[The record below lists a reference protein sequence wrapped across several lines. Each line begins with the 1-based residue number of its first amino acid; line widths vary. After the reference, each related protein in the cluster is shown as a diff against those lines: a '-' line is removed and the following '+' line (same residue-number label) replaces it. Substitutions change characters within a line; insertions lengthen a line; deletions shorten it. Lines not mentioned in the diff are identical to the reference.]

1 MGNMGRTGYAIGLA
15 LLAAAALAGAA
26 QATPSGLNN
35 IPTADVVGQDE
46 LVVQGFSE
54 FGKARGPSWFAGFKY
69 GPARNWEVGLDDTVA
84 GAGSAGGP
92 TLQAKYR
99 LEVGPRTA
107 VALGAANISDDRG
120 RHGDVFPYA
129 VVSHDLGEVRGHLG
143 RSWQTDNGAWFVGLD
158 GEVSPGLTLRADWTQ
173 VQEGEESVTSL
184 GFIRPLS
191 AKWLVEAWASFP
203 SVEGGETSYIVKF
216 NFVVPL
222 RRS

>member
-1 MGNMGRTGYAIGLA
+1 MGNMTRAGCVFGLA
-15 LLAAAALAGAA
+15 LLAAAALASAV

-54 FGKARGPSWFAGFKY
+54 FGGERGPGWFAGFKY
-69 GPARNWEVGLDDTVA
+69 GPARNWEVGLDDSVA

-99 LEVGPRTA
+99 REVGPST
-107 VALGAANISDDRG
+107 VLALGAANISDDRG
-120 RHGDVFPYA
+120 RHGEVFPYA

-158 GEVSPGLTLRADWTQ
+158 REVTPGLTLRADWTQ
-173 VQEGEESVTSL
+173 AQDGEESVASL

-191 AKWLVEAWASFP
+191 SRWLVEAWASFP
-203 SVEGGETSYIVKF
+203 SAEGGETSYIVKF
-216 NFVVPL
+216 DFVVPL